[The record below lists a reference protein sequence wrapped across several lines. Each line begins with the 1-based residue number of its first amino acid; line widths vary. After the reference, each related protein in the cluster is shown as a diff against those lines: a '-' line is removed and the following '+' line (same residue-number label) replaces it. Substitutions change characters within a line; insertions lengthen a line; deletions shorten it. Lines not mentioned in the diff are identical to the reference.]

1 MARSS
6 VVDDEVFVEE
16 RDRGGD
22 NTADD
27 DDDAAA
33 AAAATTLLLPPATRR
48 SMVVVADAKRRDIA
62 RSSGRLGME
71 VAEQAVSTFGL
82 RRRIKGRQNGR
93 EGTSVSSESFDQ
105 KSNGQ
110 NSPQD
115 KATMGEPSTR
125 LVHL

>member
-6 VVDDEVFVEE
+6 VVDDAVFVEE

-27 DDDAAA
+27 DDDDA
-33 AAAATTLLLPPATRR
+33 AAAATMLLLPPATRR